1 MSRKMVVLVCVGIVA
16 ISSTCWSET
25 LCRGEIPFAGDDEQ
39 DAALHV
45 LAGASSALLAGA
57 IAYPLVNT
65 ETVPGRAMAVA
76 GIGVSTALLAGMLK
90 EALDLCGF
98 GDPDWRDLLL
108 TLAGGVFA
116 ASGIYTLTCL
126 VSDTSNKYPAL
137 CGLYGSVGV
146 MLSLPVAENLCR
158 RLNLSSEPRS

>member
-1 MSRKMVVLVCVGIVA
+1 MWTAPLFQRIVLPICILIVILSSVCW
-16 ISSTCWSET
+16 TET
-25 LCRGEIPFAGDDEQ
+25 PDPGHDEQ
-39 DAALHV
+39 AAALHV

-65 ETVPGRAMAVA
+65 ETVPGKALAVA
-76 GIGVSTALLAGMLK
+76 GIGVSTALLAGIFK
-90 EALDLCGF
+90 EALDLAGF

-126 VSDTSNKYPAL
+126 ISDTSNKYPAL

-146 MLSLPVAENLCR
+146 MLSLPVAENLWKR
-158 RLNLSSEPRS
+158 IRPL